1 LAVAKL
7 LAAVVKEE
15 APGIVLCGK
24 QAIDNDMNATGQM
37 LAALLG
43 WSQATFVSELKI
55 DGNKAVVTR
64 EVDGGL
70 QSISVAM
77 PTIVT
82 VDLRLNEPRYASLP
96 NIMKAKAKPL
106 ATKTPADYGVDV
118 APRLTVVKTTEP
130 AGRKAGVKVG
140 SVEELIAKLKDEAGV
155 I

>member
-1 LAVAKL
+1 MVLA
-7 LAAVVKEE
+7 
-15 APGIVLCGK
+15 GK

-43 WSQATFVSELKI
+43 WSQGTFASELKI
-55 DGNKAVVTR
+55 DGDKALVTR

-70 QSISVAM
+70 QTISVKM
-77 PTIVT
+77 PAIIT

-106 ATKTPADYGVDV
+106 AAKTPADYGVDV
-118 APRLTVVKTTEP
+118 TPRLTIVKTVEP
-130 AGRKAGVKVG
+130 AGRKAGVKVA
-140 SVEELIAKLKDEAGV
+140 SVDELIAKLKDEAGV